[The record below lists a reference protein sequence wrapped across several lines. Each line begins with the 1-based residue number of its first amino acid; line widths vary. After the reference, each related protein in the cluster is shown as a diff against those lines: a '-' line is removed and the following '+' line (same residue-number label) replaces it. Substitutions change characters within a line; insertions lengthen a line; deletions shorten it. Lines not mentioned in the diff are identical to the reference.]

1 MTFVAYR
8 VFSSVDYTVATGF
21 FAYRVFSSVDY
32 AAQCTCGYGV
42 CRSAE
47 DSFKFLKRVQN
58 LNLGLGNVFF
68 YFFIAKIEDKLNFFF
83 LCPAETQIL
92 PILGGSLK

>member
-1 MTFVAYR
+1 MTFV
-8 VFSSVDYTVATGF
+8 
-21 FAYRVFSSVDY
+21 AYRVFSSVDY

-83 LCPAETQIL
+83 SAQ
-92 PILGGSLK
+92 LKPKFCLFWAGA